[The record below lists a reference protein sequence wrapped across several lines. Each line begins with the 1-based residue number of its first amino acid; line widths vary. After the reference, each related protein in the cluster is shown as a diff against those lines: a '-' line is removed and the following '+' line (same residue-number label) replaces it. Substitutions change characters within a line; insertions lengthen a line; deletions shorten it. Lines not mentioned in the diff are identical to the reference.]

1 MVVLPFTS
9 MCYIHGWGNDREQCL
24 FYFGHLFVQSRWV
37 WPPLGCSHGSSF
49 FLVVWSQLVR
59 DSSIYCLLAL
69 LIRSDSL
76 PLKLASYGVACHDFI
91 HSLLWSSTLVFQS
104 DMLMIIV
111 YDVNNHIIVQSK
123 IVLTAC
129 EVVNMFLF
137 IIGLWSLSLTVAS
150 DVKLRT
156 VVSEHWPYSQRLY
169 CQTLCLSVIVFASLS
184 LWLLSTIMCTAVL
197 PAQVGYNKGHCFLG
211 SEVHLN
217 LGLFPVWIKSGLQ
230 CFRFEDLLLIM
241 LSPLLVVC
249 GW

>member
-24 FYFGHLFVQSRWV
+24 FYSGHLFVQSRWV

-104 DMLMIIV
+104 DVLMIIV

-169 CQTLCLSVIVFASLS
+169 CQTLCLSVIVFASLFS
-184 LWLLSTIMCTAVL
+184 LTFE
-197 PAQVGYNKGHCFLG
+197 YNYVHCCSSSSG
-211 SEVHLN
+211 GIQQRS
-217 LGLFPVWIKSGLQ
+217 LFSW
-230 CFRFEDLLLIM
+230 FRSSSKLRFVSSVNKEWTTM
-241 LSPLLVVC
+241 F
-249 GW
+249 